1 MTDDDREAF
10 RQALADAKPLRAARR
25 AEEVIR
31 KPAPKARFARADEMA
46 ALRESLEA
54 DIDDTESHGGESLR
68 FHRPAVG
75 KRTMRKLARGSFS
88 VRAEIDLHGV
98 TVAEA
103 KLFLRV
109 EHEVEDGLIQTLIAA
124 AQAKVETDVG
134 LSLTS
139 TSPAP
144 LRLAILM
151 LVLRAY
157 ERGEAVEIE
166 PVEGWIAPYRVVR
179 L

>member
-1 MTDDDREAF
+1 
-10 RQALADAKPLRAARR
+10 
-25 AEEVIR
+25 
-31 KPAPKARFARADEMA
+31 MA
-46 ALRESLEA
+46 Q
-54 DIDDTESHGGESLR
+54 
-68 FHRPAVG
+68 P
-75 KRTMRKLARGSFS
+75 
-88 VRAEIDLHGV
+88 V

-109 EHEVEDGLIQTLIAA
+109 EHEAEDALIQTLIAA
-124 AQAKVETDVG
+124 AQAKVEGDVG
-134 LSLTS
+134 LGLTS

-157 ERGEAVEIE
+157 ERGEPVTVE
-166 PVEGWIAPYRVVR
+166 PVEGWVAPYRVVR

>member
-1 MTDDDREAF
+1 
-10 RQALADAKPLRAARR
+10 
-25 AEEVIR
+25 
-31 KPAPKARFARADEMA
+31 MA
-46 ALRESLEA
+46 Q
-54 DIDDTESHGGESLR
+54 
-68 FHRPAVG
+68 P
-75 KRTMRKLARGSFS
+75 
-88 VRAEIDLHGV
+88 V

-109 EHEVEDGLIQTLIAA
+109 EQEVEDGLIQTLIAA

>member
-1 MTDDDREAF
+1 MS
-10 RQALADAKPLRAARR
+10 
-25 AEEVIR
+25 
-31 KPAPKARFARADEMA
+31 APV
-46 ALRESLEA
+46 SL
-54 DIDDTESHGGESLR
+54 T
-68 FHRPAVG
+68 
-75 KRTMRKLARGSFS
+75 
-88 VRAEIDLHGV
+88 
-98 TVAEA
+98 EA

-109 EHEVEDGLIQTLIAA
+109 EHEAEDGLIQTLIDAA
-124 AQAKVETDVG
+124 RTRVEGEVG
-134 LSLTS
+134 LTLAS

-144 LRLAILM
+144 LRLAVMM

>member
-1 MTDDDREAF
+1 MT
-10 RQALADAKPLRAARR
+10 
-25 AEEVIR
+25 
-31 KPAPKARFARADEMA
+31 APV
-46 ALRESLEA
+46 SL
-54 DIDDTESHGGESLR
+54 
-68 FHRPAVG
+68 
-75 KRTMRKLARGSFS
+75 
-88 VRAEIDLHGV
+88 
-98 TVAEA
+98 AEA

-109 EHEVEDGLIQTLIAA
+109 EHDAEDGLIQTLINAA
-124 AQAKVETDVG
+124 RARVEGDVG

-151 LVLRAY
+151 LALRAY
-157 ERGEAVEIE
+157 ERGDREMHAA

>member
-1 MTDDDREAF
+1 
-10 RQALADAKPLRAARR
+10 
-25 AEEVIR
+25 
-31 KPAPKARFARADEMA
+31 MA
-46 ALRESLEA
+46 Q
-54 DIDDTESHGGESLR
+54 
-68 FHRPAVG
+68 P
-75 KRTMRKLARGSFS
+75 M
-88 VRAEIDLHGV
+88 

-109 EHEVEDGLIQTLIAA
+109 EHEAEDGLIQTLVEA
-124 AQAKVETDVG
+124 AQARVEGDVG

-139 TSPAP
+139 TSPAA
-144 LRLAILM
+144 LRLAVLM

-157 ERGEAVEIE
+157 ERGETEMSVA

>member
-1 MTDDDREAF
+1 
-10 RQALADAKPLRAARR
+10 
-25 AEEVIR
+25 
-31 KPAPKARFARADEMA
+31 MA
-46 ALRESLEA
+46 Q
-54 DIDDTESHGGESLR
+54 
-68 FHRPAVG
+68 P
-75 KRTMRKLARGSFS
+75 
-88 VRAEIDLHGV
+88 V

-124 AQAKVETDVG
+124 AQAKVEGDVG
-134 LSLTS
+134 LGLTS

-157 ERGEAVEIE
+157 GRDARGILAAVA
-166 PVEGWIAPYRVVR
+166 EGVADVDTSPARDGAAWA
-179 L
+179 

>member
-1 MTDDDREAF
+1 
-10 RQALADAKPLRAARR
+10 
-25 AEEVIR
+25 
-31 KPAPKARFARADEMA
+31 MA
-46 ALRESLEA
+46 Q
-54 DIDDTESHGGESLR
+54 
-68 FHRPAVG
+68 P
-75 KRTMRKLARGSFS
+75 
-88 VRAEIDLHGV
+88 V

-124 AQAKVETDVG
+124 AQAKVEADVG

-151 LVLRAY
+151 LTLAAY
-157 ERGEAVEIE
+157 ERGEAAMATTSVEA
-166 PVEGWIAPYRVVR
+166 WIAPYRVAR